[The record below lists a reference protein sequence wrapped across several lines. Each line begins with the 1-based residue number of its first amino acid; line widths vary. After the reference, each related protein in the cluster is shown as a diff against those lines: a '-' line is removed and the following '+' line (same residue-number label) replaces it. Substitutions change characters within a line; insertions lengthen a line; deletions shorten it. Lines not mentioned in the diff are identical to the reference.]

1 MRGRSFAKLK
11 DKKNMKD
18 EVNLGVLLERMIRDG
33 TGICKFTQ
41 TCPLLVIMGVAGE
54 FDINKNSADTHKGI
68 IN

>member
-41 TCPLLVIMGVAGE
+41 TCPLLVIMGVAGG

>member
-18 EVNLGVLLERMIRDG
+18 EVNLGVLLDRMIRDG

-41 TCPLLVIMGVAGE
+41 TCPLLVIMGFAGG
-54 FDINKNSADTHKGI
+54 FDISKNSADTHKGI

>member
-18 EVNLGVLLERMIRDG
+18 EVNLGVLLDRMIRDG

-41 TCPLLVIMGVAGE
+41 TCPLLVIMGFAGG

>member
-1 MRGRSFAKLK
+1 
-11 DKKNMKD
+11 MKD
-18 EVNLGVLLERMIRDG
+18 EVNLGVLLDRMIRDG

-41 TCPLLVIMGVAGE
+41 TCPLLVIMGFAGG

>member
-18 EVNLGVLLERMIRDG
+18 EVNLGVLLDRMIRDG

-41 TCPLLVIMGVAGE
+41 TCPLLVIMGAAGG